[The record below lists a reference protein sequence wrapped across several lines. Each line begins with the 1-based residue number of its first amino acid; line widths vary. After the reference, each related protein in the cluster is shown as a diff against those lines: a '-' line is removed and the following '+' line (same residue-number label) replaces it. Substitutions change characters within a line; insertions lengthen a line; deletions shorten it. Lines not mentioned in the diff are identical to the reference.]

1 MKLTF
6 IISYRENLYF
16 MLKQYIFMAHLLT
29 MEHSAG
35 LVFVAETSIRPG
47 PLRVRQLIRADD
59 VSWTLDFKGGGV
71 R

>member
-1 MKLTF
+1 
-6 IISYRENLYF
+6 
-16 MLKQYIFMAHLLT
+16 MAHLLT